1 MKKNSILF
9 ILVISL
15 ICSFILVGCGDKEVE
30 ENKEEASEVE
40 KEVSA
45 KEGDYSD
52 LGTVK
57 IGMDGETPPFTVVD
71 EKGNVAGFE
80 VDLWEEIAKR
90 AGFDLEIKRME
101 FSSLFSML
109 DDGRLDSVANCIAI
123 TPEREEKYLFSD
135 GYIYEK
141 NMLLA
146 HADRKIDDVKDM
158 DGWTVAV
165 EPASVDEGIVDVFEE
180 GAGIK
185 LERVYYDGA
194 AIKDVVLGRVD
205 LWIKGEAGCMEVIDI
220 MGEDKLQMIADT
232 GDVAVSGYPFAKG
245 ERGERLKEAVNYALE
260 EIRNDGTMEKLSE
273 KHLAIDITKV
283 PGQD

>member
-1 MKKNSILF
+1 
-9 ILVISL
+9 
-15 ICSFILVGCGDKEVE
+15 
-30 ENKEEASEVE
+30 
-40 KEVSA
+40 
-45 KEGDYSD
+45 
-52 LGTVK
+52 
-57 IGMDGETPPFTVVD
+57 
-71 EKGNVAGFE
+71 
-80 VDLWEEIAKR
+80 
-90 AGFDLEIKRME
+90 
-101 FSSLFSML
+101 
-109 DDGRLDSVANCIAI
+109 
-123 TPEREEKYLFSD
+123 
-135 GYIYEK
+135 
-141 NMLLA
+141 MLLA

-232 GDVAVSGYPFAKG
+232 GDIAVSGYPFAKG

-260 EIRNDGTMEKLSE
+260 EIRSDGTMDKLSK
-273 KHLAIDITKV
+273 KHLAVDITKV
-283 PGQD
+283 PGQN